1 MKGIYSKN
9 MLVIRG
15 KKHTYVVM
23 DLDYSSPEEVIVYTD
38 SYIPEAIYEF
48 PEEMTKT
55 INTLVGNQLL
65 KVDDA

>member
-1 MKGIYSKN
+1 MKVIYSKN
-9 MLVIRG
+9 MPVIRG

-23 DLDYSSPEEVIVYTD
+23 DLNYSSPEEVIVYTD

-48 PEEMTKT
+48 PEEMMKT
-55 INTLVGNQLL
+55 INTPAGNHLL